1 MDNKQQACRGALFG
15 FAVGD
20 AMGYAVDD
28 KTWPEILENYGPN
41 GLLGYDVVNESAE
54 VTSYTQVM
62 TYMANAM
69 LVALG
74 RGKGEAYVRF
84 GTAALRQ
91 WAKRQHFPRDPDPT
105 ALWVSRMPQMRR
117 RRLKDPRMLDALRF
131 DTLGTLAKPINRA
144 ASCGTLSTAV
154 ALGAF
159 YEAGRMTPDQLMD
172 LTAELSALTHGN
184 PEAVFSAV
192 TLAYIIAALRQVP
205 DRPLLQQIEKAVD
218 AMQARYGDRY
228 PVRLV
233 AEPVRQAIALA
244 EGPRQDPQTVMETME
259 CRTAA
264 QVLAGAVYA
273 SLRYQDDF
281 DGAMICAVNH
291 SGASC
296 AVGAVTGAILGTI
309 QGADTLPDFYLE
321 GLECLPILTELAD
334 DMTRGTVTAGLFDAD
349 WDQKYVQG
357 IPLLPVQE

>member
-1 MDNKQQACRGALFG
+1 MENKHEACSGALLG

-41 GLLGYDVVNESAE
+41 GLMGYDEVNGCAE

-62 TYMANAM
+62 AYVANAM

-74 RGKGEAYVRF
+74 RGKGDAYLRF
-84 GTAALRQ
+84 GTVALKQ

-105 ALWVSRMPQMRR
+105 SLWVARMSELRR

-131 DTLGTLAKPINRA
+131 DPLGTLTKPINRA
-144 ASCGTLSTAV
+144 ASCGVLSTAV

-159 YEAGRMTPDQLMD
+159 YEQERMTPDQLMD
-172 LTAELSALTHGN
+172 LAADLAALTHGS
-184 PEAVFSAV
+184 PEAIFSSV
-192 TLAYIIAALRQVP
+192 VLAYTIAAIRQVP
-205 DRPLLQQIEKAVD
+205 ERPLAQQIEKAVNV
-218 AMQARYGDRY
+218 MQARYGDRY

-233 AEPVRQAIALA
+233 AEPVLEALRLA
-244 EGPRQDPQTVMETME
+244 EERQDPRTAMEQLE

-264 QVLAGAVYA
+264 QALAGAVYA
-273 SLRYQDDF
+273 SVRYEYDF
-281 DGAMICAVNH
+281 DGALICAVNH

-296 AVGAVTGAILGTI
+296 AVGAVTGAIVGAI
-309 QGADTLPDFYLE
+309 VGADTLPDFYLE
-321 GLECLPILTELAD
+321 SLDCVPIIKELAE
-334 DMTRGTVTAGLFDAD
+334 DMTRGSLTAGLFDTD

-357 IPLLPVQE
+357 IPLLPMQE